1 MSKYLAQL
9 PKDKCAHTNEA
20 GQQYRN
26 QQLQQQ
32 LPAHDFDPAF
42 CNKLSDEE
50 KDRMQRFTDVR
61 DDDAGQGAIKEKT
74 KKEVSQ
80 WVCSKFYSNFY
91 PCDF

>member
-1 MSKYLAQL
+1 MSKYLDQL